1 MIPKCV
7 TPSQQQC
14 YSTPPMTP
22 PIQISVVI
30 GTFNQA
36 PVLERVLEGY
46 NDQTCPLEL
55 FEVIVVDSGS
65 TDGTATLFSQ
75 FDALFQFHGIIQ
87 ENQGKSGA
95 RNRGVAES
103 NSDIIII
110 TDADMI
116 PGPDFIA
123 THIKA
128 HQSASTATCFE
139 GVTLNMTELHWP
151 PQPAKV
157 FPYIPRSLADG
168 ASLGWYY
175 FLTGNLSFPKSLF
188 TEENGFDM
196 EFLGYGWEDLEL
208 GYRLQQKKVPLR
220 YLKSAINYHYHVVS
234 ENDEIKRNVKKGE
247 SAQIMLR
254 KHPELKWFLGLNPL
268 SVWVYRT
275 TSPTGWLIRTMTRW
289 HEGTPGW
296 THRFGTWFLKEY
308 YYLSG
313 LLGT

>member
-1 MIPKCV
+1 
-7 TPSQQQC
+7 
-14 YSTPPMTP
+14 MTP

-36 PVLERVLEGY
+36 SVLERVLDGY
-46 NDQTCPLEL
+46 NEQTCAPDL

-65 TDGTATLFSQ
+65 TDGTAALFSQ
-75 FDALFQFHGIIQ
+75 FSAKFRFRGIIQ

-95 RNRGVAES
+95 RNRGVQES
-103 NSDIIII
+103 LSDTIII

-116 PGPDFIA
+116 PAPDFIA
-123 THIKA
+123 THVNA
-128 HQSASTATCFE
+128 QQSASTPTCFE

-151 PQPAKV
+151 PQPSKV
-157 FPYIPRSLADG
+157 YPYITRSIADG

-175 FLTGNLSFPKSLF
+175 FLTGNLSFPKALF
-188 TEENGFDM
+188 TAENGFDM
-196 EFLGYGWEDLEL
+196 DFLGYGWEDLEL
-208 GYRLQQKKVPLR
+208 GYRLQQKKIPLR

-234 ENDEIKRNVKKGE
+234 ENDEIKRNIKKGE

-268 SVWVYRT
+268 SVMVYRA
-275 TSPTGWLIRTMTRW
+275 TSPTGRLIRTMTQW
-289 HEGTPGW
+289 HEGRPGMA
-296 THRFGTWFLKEY
+296 HRFGTWFLKEY

-313 LLGT
+313 LLGS